1 MTELSGRSVEKH
13 QICCVASVLLVCR
26 VQEIVSNALSLL
38 KLVPEGEEEKE
49 RGALV
54 IISCHTKE
62 VLEEISDEIFKMD
75 QGRITDHIVCS

>member
-38 KLVPEGEEEKE
+38 KHGRVWNAKKKPG
-49 RGALV
+49 G
-54 IISCHTKE
+54 
-62 VLEEISDEIFKMD
+62 
-75 QGRITDHIVCS
+75 QGRCEIGERRRLCYIAAQR